1 MFLIPYVALSPVTFL
16 DGLGA
21 GSGRENFEACFVA
34 RDGGR
39 LGRAEGRGEGG
50 KGGVGALNLVD
61 VSGVEGGG
69 EGAEGQEG

>member
-1 MFLIPYVALSPVTFL
+1 MSRYHPVTFL

-21 GSGRENFEACFVA
+21 GPGRENFEACFVA
-34 RDGGR
+34 WDGGG
-39 LGRAEGRGEGG
+39 LGRAEGRREGG

-61 VSGVEGGG
+61 VGGVEGGG